1 MVEPLK
7 KYLVMKMYEEIETIL
22 SRTLSPFEYEKI
34 EELLKTYTEE
44 QVMYAYKNS
53 PVKHINYITK
63 FIKSQRKTPSWLHKE
78 IINEP
83 IDEETKKEQE
93 DFKTFIEDFR
103 KC

>member
-1 MVEPLK
+1 
-7 KYLVMKMYEEIETIL
+7 MYEEIETIL

-63 FIKSQRKTPSWLHKE
+63 FINSQKKIPSWLHKE
-78 IINEP
+78 IENQP
-83 IDEETKKEQE
+83 IDEETIQQDKE
-93 DFKTFIEDFR
+93 FKAFIEDFR
-103 KC
+103 GA